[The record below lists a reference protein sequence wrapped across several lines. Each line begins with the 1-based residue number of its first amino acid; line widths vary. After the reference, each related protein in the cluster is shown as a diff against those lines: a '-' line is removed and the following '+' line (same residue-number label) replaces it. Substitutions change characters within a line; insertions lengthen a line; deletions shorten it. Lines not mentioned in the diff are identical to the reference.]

1 MCAPKTPMVQPDAR
15 KKLRKIAANKIIIDG
30 TAYTNHVVELLDG
43 VLVSHYP
50 LDGEQA
56 MTEWHTG
63 TLTYETKKA
72 DN

>member
-1 MCAPKTPMVQPDAR
+1 MDLPDAR

-30 TAYTNHVVELLDG
+30 IPYTNHVVELLDG
-43 VLVSHYP
+43 VLVAHYP

-63 TLTYETKKA
+63 TLSYEK
-72 DN
+72 NNR

>member
-1 MCAPKTPMVQPDAR
+1 MVLPDAR
-15 KKLRKIAANKIIIDG
+15 KKLRRIAANKIIIDG
-30 TAYTNHVVELLDG
+30 TTYTNHIVELLDG

-63 TLTYETKKA
+63 TLTYKTRKA
-72 DN
+72 DK